1 MKLPK
6 ILFTLAVASF
16 LTSGFAYAVAD
27 GTASPEA
34 KKAGCCMKA
43 EKDGK
48 VCAHECCVDAAKAG
62 KNCEKCGGAGAVEAK
77 K

>member
-6 ILFTLAVASF
+6 LFLSVFVASM
-16 LTSGFAYAVAD
+16 LTAGLALAAD
-27 GTASPEA
+27 EKPQTAEA
-34 KKAGCCMKA
+34 KKAGCCVKA

-48 VCAHECCVDAAKAG
+48 ACGHACCVEAMEAG
-62 KNCEKCGGAGAVEAK
+62 KNCEKCGGSGLAEK

>member
-6 ILFTLAVASF
+6 FLLTIIAASF
-16 LTSGFAYAVAD
+16 LTAGLALAAD
-27 GTASPEA
+27 KPETAEA
-34 KKAGCCMKA
+34 KKAGCCLKA

-48 VCAHECCVDAAKAG
+48 ACGHACCVEAMEAG
-62 KNCEKCGGAGAVEAK
+62 KNCEKCGGAGMAEK

>member
-6 ILFTLAVASF
+6 ILVTLIAALF
-16 LTSGFAYAVAD
+16 LTAGYALAED
-27 GTASPEA
+27 KPATAEP
-34 KKAGCCMKA
+34 KKAACCAKA

-48 VCAHECCVDAAKAG
+48 DCGHGCCVKAMEAG
-62 KNCEKCGGAGAVEAK
+62 KNCEQCGGAGMAEK